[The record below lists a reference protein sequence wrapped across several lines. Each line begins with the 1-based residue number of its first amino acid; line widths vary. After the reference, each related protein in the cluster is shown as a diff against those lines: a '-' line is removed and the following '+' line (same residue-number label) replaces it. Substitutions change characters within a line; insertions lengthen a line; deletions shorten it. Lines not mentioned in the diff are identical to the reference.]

1 MMRRGYRLPF
11 RLLGIPVYLDPTF
24 LIILPLLAWMIGRR
38 LDLYAQLFG
47 LSIDLEPLKQGTTP
61 YRLGLLA
68 ALGLFASV
76 VAHELGHSVVA
87 RRYGVKVKRIT
98 LWILGGVA
106 QFDEMPRQR
115 GAEAVTAVAG
125 PITSFALAAACR
137 LALPL
142 IPSEASAAQF
152 VVGYLAF
159 MNIALG
165 VFNLLPALPLDGGRV
180 LRSLL
185 ALRLPHLQAT
195 RVATSVS
202 QVLAFLLG
210 LYGFV
215 SVNVFLVLIALFVYM
230 SGSAET
236 QSALVAE
243 TLDGVGVEDLM
254 TRDVRTVPPTM
265 RMADLIQKMLQE
277 RHLGYPVTDAAGRLV
292 GIVTLNDIQGAD
304 AGATV
309 ERVMSPQVPTISEN
323 RSALEAFQLMSR
335 SNFGRLVVV
344 GGNEQ
349 IVGIVS
355 KTDLIRAVQV
365 RVVGLALQPEPAKA

>member
-1 MMRRGYRLPF
+1 
-11 RLLGIPVYLDPTF
+11 
-24 LIILPLLAWMIGRR
+24 
-38 LDLYAQLFG
+38 
-47 LSIDLEPLKQGTTP
+47 
-61 YRLGLLA
+61 
-68 ALGLFASV
+68 
-76 VAHELGHSVVA
+76 
-87 RRYGVKVKRIT
+87 
-98 LWILGGVA
+98 
-106 QFDEMPRQR
+106 
-115 GAEAVTAVAG
+115 
-125 PITSFALAAACR
+125 
-137 LALPL
+137 
-142 IPSEASAAQF
+142 
-152 VVGYLAF
+152 
-159 MNIALG
+159 
-165 VFNLLPALPLDGGRV
+165 
-180 LRSLL
+180 
-185 ALRLPHLQAT
+185 
-195 RVATSVS
+195 
-202 QVLAFLLG
+202 
-210 LYGFV
+210 
-215 SVNVFLVLIALFVYM
+215 
-230 SGSAET
+230 
-236 QSALVAE
+236 
-243 TLDGVGVEDLM
+243 M